1 MTPRFLFFTGKG
13 GVGKTTLAAARAL
26 ALASDGRRV
35 LLVST
40 DPASNLG
47 ETLATPL
54 GPTPREVP
62 GAPGL
67 SAVDI
72 DPVAAAE
79 SYRHR
84 VLAPYAGVVP
94 QKELEGMREEL
105 SGACTVEIAAYDQF
119 AGLLGEDGTS
129 WDHVVFDT
137 APTGHTLRLLELS
150 RAWTGFFA
158 DNARGASC
166 LGPHGGLT
174 TRIERFEEARRA
186 LEDPSRTLVVLV
198 ARPDAS
204 SIAEAAH
211 TAKDLAAL
219 GITRQEL
226 ALNGVF
232 EPFDSDVPD
241 PIARAIVRSQERAL
255 ESLPEVL
262 LALPRTAVPLVAFEA
277 IGVAALRAL
286 LAPPAQQVA
295 CTSVPVLGPS
305 PLPGLTALVDDLA
318 MRKSGL
324 VLVMGKGGVGKTTM
338 AAALAVAL
346 VRRGQEVLLTTTDPA
361 AHLTATLAGSLPG
374 LEVGRIDPKAET
386 ETYIANALATK
397 GAGLDADGRRL
408 LEEDLR
414 SPCTE
419 EVAVFHAFSRV
430 VARARGRLVILDT
443 APTGHTLLLLDAA
456 GSYHREVLRGA
467 SPSFA
472 PRLTTPLMRLRDP
485 AYARV
490 VLVTLPERTPVSEA
504 AALQED
510 LRRAGIEPWGWI
522 LNRGL
527 PGLGAEPDPVLAAR
541 AALERRQEERVLL
554 GLASRVLRV
563 PWQAEPPVGV
573 EALAA
578 LAAPPR

>member
-26 ALASDGRRV
+26 ALASGGKRV

-67 SAVDI
+67 CALDI
-72 DPVAAAE
+72 DPVSAAE

-94 QKELEGMREEL
+94 PKELEGMREEL

-158 DNARGASC
+158 VNARGASC

-174 TRIERFEEARRA
+174 TRIDRFEEARRA
-186 LEDPSRTLVVLV
+186 LEDPARTLVVLV

-204 SIAEAAH
+204 SLAEASR

-232 EPFDSDVPD
+232 EPFEREGAD
-241 PIARAIVRSQERAL
+241 PVARAVARSQERAL
-255 ESLPEVL
+255 EALPEGL
-262 LALPRTAVPLVAFEA
+262 RDLPRTTVPLVGFEA

-286 LAPPAQQVA
+286 LAPPRQEAA
-295 CTSVPVLGPS
+295 RTSVPVLGPS

-318 MRKSGL
+318 TRKSGL

-346 VRRGQEVLLTTTDPA
+346 VRRGLQVLLTTTDPA

-386 ETYIANALATK
+386 EAYIANALATK
-397 GAGLDADGRRL
+397 GAGLDEAGRRL

-456 GSYHREVLRGA
+456 GSYHREVLRDA

-485 AYARV
+485 SYARI

-527 PGLGAEPDPVLAAR
+527 PGLGPEPDPVLAAR

-563 PWQAEPPVGV
+563 PWQAEPPVGL
-573 EALAA
+573 EALLA
-578 LAAPPR
+578 LTS